1 MSTLTMP
8 GMSNIPLRIIKTIVM
23 NNPIGLFVRMI
34 LAKWSLVIVLPA
46 IMVTYWVLLG
56 LHNTGILDRAF
67 TTVSRGLLETKAVA
81 QNCTP
86 KIADLSALWLCLQD
100 PGIYIEHLD
109 EALMRHRIRALE
121 MPSDMS
127 GFLAPDV
134 RDPYSQFYD
143 SD

>member
-1 MSTLTMP
+1 MSTLTML

-34 LAKWSLVIVLPA
+34 LAKWSLVVILPA

-56 LHNTGILDRAF
+56 LHNAGILDRSF
-67 TTVSRGLLETKAVA
+67 DTVSRGLSEAKAVA

-86 KIADLSALWLCLQD
+86 KIANLSALWVCLQD
-100 PGIYIEHLD
+100 PGVYREHPD
-109 EALMRHRIRALE
+109 EALMRRRIRALE
-121 MPSDMS
+121 NPSDIDGYM
-127 GFLAPDV
+127 APDI
-134 RDPYSQFYD
+134 RDPYSQFFE